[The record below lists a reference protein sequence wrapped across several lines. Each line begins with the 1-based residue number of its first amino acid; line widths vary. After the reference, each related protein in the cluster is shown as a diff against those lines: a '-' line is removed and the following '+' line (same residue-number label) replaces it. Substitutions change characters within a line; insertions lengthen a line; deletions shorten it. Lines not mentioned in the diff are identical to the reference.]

1 MLQETTIDF
10 LISYFALFLTVLLC
24 APVVKPSKVKR
35 LQCFFLL
42 FSWVRSDELFSQQ
55 TTLILLRLLDILNA
69 SLLSSVI
76 RTRLYLNILFIRENT
91 PIINE

>member
-10 LISYFALFLTVLLC
+10 LIGYFALFLTVLLC
-24 APVVKPSKVKR
+24 ASIVKPSQVMR
-35 LQCFFLL
+35 LQSFFPL

-69 SLLSSVI
+69 SLQSSVI
-76 RTRLYLNILFIRENT
+76 RTRSYLNILFIRENT